1 LLRILLAEQVALV
14 RGALVALIEQEPDLA
29 VVADVERGDEILPV
43 ALAHRPDV
51 AIIDIDRPWL
61 AGLDAAALLRERLPS
76 CRTLILTSMFRP
88 GTLSR
93 VLTAEVSGFILKD
106 APANHLATVIRN
118 VASGRRSAYP
128 DLTGATWDIG
138 QSPLSRREH
147 VILRLAADGAEPAE
161 IAADLNLSVGTVRNY
176 LTTIVAKLHG
186 RNRIDAVR
194 KAYDAG
200 WL

>member
-1 LLRILLAEQVALV
+1 MV
-14 RGALVALIEQEPDLA
+14 RGALVALIELEPDLE

-61 AGLDAAALLRERLPS
+61 DGLDAAALLREHLPS

-88 GTLSR
+88 GTLRR

-106 APANHLATVIRN
+106 APAGQLATAIRN
-118 VASGRRSAYP
+118 VAAGRRSIDP
-128 DLTGATWDIG
+128 QLTVATWDSG
-138 QSPLSRREH
+138 HSPLSQREH
-147 VILRLAADGAEPAE
+147 AVLRLAADGAEPAE
-161 IAADLNLSVGTVRNY
+161 IAAALHLSVGTVRNY

-186 RNRIDAVR
+186 RNRIDAIR

-200 WL
+200 WLQ